1 MEHIQEF
8 ALLSRPSVEI
18 IISLSHSIYS
28 HQSLCLYNT
37 HGRKTVLFPFQRRT
51 ISEHDASRN
60 IMVLF
65 IWKSI
70 HTEFVVWD
78 IESTS
83 IFVIIHLVMYIAS
96 SDSRT
101 IFLIGCNS

>member
-1 MEHIQEF
+1 MPI
-8 ALLSRPSVEI
+8 
-18 IISLSHSIYS
+18 
-28 HQSLCLYNT
+28 
-37 HGRKTVLFPFQRRT
+37 K
-51 ISEHDASRN
+51 HDVSRN